1 MKKKSDISV
10 IDAVRMEYAAI
21 ESHFYAIIFV
31 MNVRIRLGR
40 PACMDGTIMRRLRE
54 LRANG
59 EIDYKVIN
67 SEFAIY
73 EKIQLANVSNF
84 D

>member
-1 MKKKSDISV
+1 MEVQSC
-10 IDAVRMEYAAI
+10 AV
-21 ESHFYAIIFV
+21 
-31 MNVRIRLGR
+31 
-40 PACMDGTIMRRLRE
+40 RE

-59 EIDYKVIN
+59 EINYKVIN

>member
-1 MKKKSDISV
+1 MK
-10 IDAVRMEYAAI
+10 VR
-21 ESHFYAIIFV
+21 V
-31 MNVRIRLGR
+31 RLGR
-40 PACMDGTIMRRLRE
+40 FGCMDGTIE
-54 LRANG
+54 QVVNRANG
-59 EIDYKVIN
+59 EINYKVIN

>member
-1 MKKKSDISV
+1 MKKKSDITV
-10 IDAVRMEYAAI
+10 LDAVRIEYEAMNKTF
-21 ESHFYAIIFV
+21 HAIIFV
-31 MNVRIRLGR
+31 MKVRVRLGR
-40 PACMDGTIMRRLRE
+40 PGCMDGTIMRRLRE

-59 EIDYKVIN
+59 EINYKVIN